1 MGLHLLSH
9 SLLLLTW
16 RVLLSIFGILLTNC
30 HFATTYLAAGLPGPQ
45 TPKKRAGKAL
55 ETYSPS
61 PQELCRWTPHR
72 NSSRLMLAKPQ
83 ASHAHLQRNC
93 TTSSP
98 WSLQRE
104 PCLQEALA
112 SPSLPQSKPLSN
124 NPLFFLLN
132 PLSDVQELPCAWPT
146 LKSSPTSLTE
156 TKWAFEVVSPLR
168 LWAWGVARPLGL
180 WALFDHLRTTFRPL
194 TQPH

>member
-104 PCLQEALA
+104 PCLQEAFFFSFYKSLPSRSLSEPF
-112 SPSLPQSKPLSN
+112 SPSVKTTKQQPSLFSLKPTK
-124 NPLFFLLN
+124 
-132 PLSDVQELPCAWPT
+132 PT
-146 LKSSPTSLTE
+146 LWCTGTSL
-156 TKWAFEVVSPLR
+156 
-168 LWAWGVARPLGL
+168 GL
-180 WALFDHLRTTFRPL
+180 THS
-194 TQPH
+194 